1 MWDRDAVDNCKLEVS
16 CAVAWNSKSWS
27 YILMPLFEQGEN
39 MLLLYTC
46 YFNNNFF
53 THHL

>member
-27 YILMPLFEQGEN
+27 YILMPLFEGEN